1 MAPKQKMRLANEKH
15 SKNVTN
21 RGNVPKSLVSHML
34 SLFIENEVSIH
45 RASAVWFVHWLAI
58 HRARQNLL

>member
-34 SLFIENEVSIH
+34 SVYYELV
-45 RASAVWFVHWLAI
+45 
-58 HRARQNLL
+58 NLLTNSTK